1 MLTNE
6 SCTIFIRNG
15 LGFDRYFV
23 PKCHW
28 QESISSAVFKDGVQ
42 SEDGITVYIF
52 VKDITEMLRTEL
64 DTALRTRNRAAKDII
79 VKGECNFKFD
89 GSSQQAASE
98 SMKKLNANY
107 DVHTVMSIDRLLYG
121 SENMQHYK
129 ITANSGVSR

>member
-15 LGFDRYFV
+15 LGFDRFFV

-28 QESISSAVFKDGVQ
+28 QGSISSAVFKDGFQ
-42 SEDGITVYIF
+42 SKDGITVYIF

-64 DTALRTRNRAAKDII
+64 NTALSNRKKAAKDII
-79 VKGECNFKFD
+79 VKGECNFEFD

>member
-15 LGFDRYFV
+15 LGFDRFFV

-28 QESISSAVFKDGVQ
+28 QESISSAVSKDGFQ
-42 SEDGITVYIF
+42 SKDGITVYIF
-52 VKDITEMLRTEL
+52 VKDITKMLRTEL
-64 DTALRTRNRAAKDII
+64 NTALSNRKEAAKDII